1 MTSLEKKIATLNHAQ
16 QQAVQHSSGPALI
29 LAGAG
34 SGKTTVLTTR
44 AAWLIDHYQLP
55 SDQLLLVTFT
65 NKAAHQMRN
74 KVEELTGERLRHAS
88 TFHSFCAKILRR
100 YGSALGLQP
109 NFSIYDDD
117 DQLSILKRILKDSQ
131 VDPKKIAP
139 RAVKAQISRAK
150 NEMLS
155 PTQFAQFANNYF
167 QQTVV
172 SLYEK
177 YQNTLA
183 ENQAVDFDDLLL
195 KVVELLQTNPYVLE
209 SLQANFQHILVDEYQ
224 DTNKAQYTLTRLL
237 AAPQHELFV
246 VGDFAQSIYSWR
258 GADYRNMLQLKQ
270 DFPDLHEYK
279 LEQNYRSTQTI
290 LDAASGVI
298 ALTTAH
304 PVLTLW
310 TDRADTAPITLKEL
324 PDSRSEAEQVARWII
339 EQHRDYPLHEMAIL
353 YRTNAQSRT
362 FEEILMRSGIP
373 YNIIGGV
380 TFYERKEVK
389 DLLAYLRLVA
399 NPHDEA
405 SLIRVQKI
413 GKKRLDQFLNWRNE
427 LLTATDQTEQS
438 SPSHD
443 SEVMGDGTNGARSP
457 NRVLEYPDPK
467 IDSRISNS
475 DSPSDLLRP
484 SHILDNILRQT
495 SYLEL
500 YQPNDPDDLSR
511 LENIQELRTVAAQ
524 FESLSQMLENIAL
537 MQNGALADFAS
548 DEPKSAVQMMSLHA
562 AKGLEFSIVFL
573 VGLED
578 GLLPHSRSLMEA
590 EAMEEE
596 RRLCYVGMTRTKH
609 QLFMSYAKSRF
620 IYNSITTSTPSR
632 FLKDI
637 PDELLSTD
645 SKHFGQT
652 ATTSSGRQLV
662 IDDDLLEAYLAGEV
676 DVKLLVDE

>member
-1 MTSLEKKIATLNHAQ
+1 MPLLEKALIDLNPAQ
-16 QQAVQHSSGPALI
+16 QLAVQHSSGPALV

-44 AAWLIDHYQLP
+44 AAWLIDQHQLP
-55 SDQLLLVTFT
+55 PDQLLLVTFT
-65 NKAAHQMRN
+65 NKAAHQMRD
-74 KVEELTGERLRHAS
+74 KVEKLTGERLRHAS
-88 TFHSFCAKILRR
+88 TFHSFCARILRR
-100 YGSALGLQP
+100 YGSAIGLLP

-117 DQLSILKRILKDSQ
+117 DQLSILKRLVKDSN
-131 VDPKKIAP
+131 VDPKKITP

-155 PTQFAQFANNYF
+155 PDQFAQFANNYF
-167 QQTVV
+167 QQSIV
-172 SLYEK
+172 SLYQK

-195 KVVELLQTNPYVLE
+195 KVVEILQTNPYVLE
-209 SLQANFQHILVDEYQ
+209 SLQANFHHVLVDEYQ
-224 DTNKAQYTLTRLL
+224 DTNKAQYALTRLL
-237 AAPQHELFV
+237 AAPEHDLFV

-270 DFPDLHEYK
+270 DFPDLQEYK

-304 PVLTLW
+304 PVLALW

-353 YRTNAQSRT
+353 YRTNAQSRA
-362 FEEILMRSGIP
+362 FEEVLMRSGIP
-373 YNIIGGV
+373 YHIVGGV

-399 NPHDEA
+399 NPLDEA

-413 GKKRLDQFLNWRNE
+413 GKKRLEQFLKWRDD
-427 LLTATDQTEQS
+427 LLVNANQTEPKVDSQPNPVDNPP
-438 SPSHD
+438 PS
-443 SEVMGDGTNGARSP
+443 
-457 NRVLEYPDPK
+457 
-467 IDSRISNS
+467 
-475 DSPSDLLRP
+475 SDLLRP
-484 SHILDNILRQT
+484 GQVLDDVLRQT
-495 SYLEL
+495 GYLEIF
-500 YQPNDPDDLSR
+500 QPSDPDDLSR
-511 LENIQELRTVAAQ
+511 LENIQELRSVAAQ
-524 FESLSQMLENIAL
+524 FESLQQMLENIAL
-537 MQNGALADFAS
+537 MQNGALADLAA
-548 DEPKSAVQMMSLHA
+548 EEAKSTIQMMSLHA
-562 AKGLEFSIVFL
+562 AKGLEFSVVFL

-578 GLLPHSRSLMEA
+578 GLLPHSRSFMEP
-590 EAMEEE
+590 ESMEEE
-596 RRLCYVGMTRTKH
+596 RRLCYVGMTRAKH
-609 QLFMSYAKSRF
+609 QLYLSYAKSRF
-620 IYNSITTSTPSR
+620 TYNSSTTSIPSR

-637 PDELLSTD
+637 PDHLLSTD

-652 ATTSSGRQLV
+652 STANQGRHIV
-662 IDDDLLEAYLAGEV
+662 VDDDLLEAYLAGEV
-676 DVKLLVDE
+676 DVKILVNE